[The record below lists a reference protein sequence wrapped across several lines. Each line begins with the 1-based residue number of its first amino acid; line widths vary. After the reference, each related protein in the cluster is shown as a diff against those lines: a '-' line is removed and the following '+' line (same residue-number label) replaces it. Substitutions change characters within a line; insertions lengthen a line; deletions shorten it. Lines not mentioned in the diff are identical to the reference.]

1 VNTDLALVFTAI
13 IESGV
18 TSSFSMSPATL
29 ATAIIPQAKLYLTR
43 NTCCDV
49 PITVGGGIGYTKY
62 VIDYPQE
69 TYIFPTFSQSTC
81 LDTFQFWYK
90 RDYTIQPALSPAT
103 APYIFF
109 DDNN

>member
-1 VNTDLALVFTAI
+1 MT
-13 IESGV
+13 
-18 TSSFSMSPATL
+18 TL
-29 ATAIIPQAKLYLTR
+29 SLKVSTISNNEILQAKLYLTR

-49 PITVGGGIGYTKY
+49 PITVGGGLGYTKY

-69 TYIFPTFSQSTC
+69 TYIFPTFSESTC

-90 RDYTIQPALSPAT
+90 RDYTIQPSLSPVT

>member
-1 VNTDLALVFTAI
+1 MATVSLQVSTL
-13 IESGV
+13 
-18 TSSFSMSPATL
+18 SST
-29 ATAIIPQAKLYLTR
+29 IVPQAKLYLTR

-49 PITVGGGIGYTKY
+49 PITIGGGIGYTKY

-90 RDYTIQPALSPAT
+90 RGYTIQPVLSPAN

>member
-1 VNTDLALVFTAI
+1 VNTDIALVFTAI

-18 TSSFSMSPATL
+18 TSSFSMSAATL
-29 ATAIIPQAKLYLTR
+29 INNIIPQAKLYLTR

-49 PITVGGGIGYTKY
+49 PITVGGGVGYTKY

-103 APYIFF
+103 ASYIFF